1 MKTYGKLILMGEHSV
16 VYGHK
21 AIAIPFRALH
31 VKTHVE
37 MSKEWWI
44 VSDLYE
50 GSLEKA
56 NLALKPIKDLLEL
69 LKKDLSLKPIKVTIK
84 STLPIGSGL
93 GSSAAVATS
102 LVKAVFAY
110 LNQRISQEDVFNYV
124 QFSERIAHGVSSGID
139 PLITTTSK
147 GYIFSRDGE
156 KETLSALKKGFLVVG
171 YSKEVGDT
179 KVAVQRVKE
188 HMKEPNGLARV
199 ESLGHLTKEFYKAYG
214 KADLRKMGTC
224 MNQAQ
229 KDLEQLTLST
239 PILDKM
245 IDEAKVLGALGA
257 KLTGAGL
264 GGCVLALVED
274 SLTGKNIQDRWKV
287 MGYPSWMMD
296 LSEVV

>member
-31 VKTHVE
+31 VTTYVE
-37 MSKEWWI
+37 KSEEWWI

-156 KETLSALKKGFLVVG
+156 KKTLSVLKKGFLVVG

-199 ESLGHLTKEFYKAYG
+199 ESLGHLTMEFYKAYG
-214 KADLRKMGTC
+214 KADLKKMGTC

-229 KDLEQLTLST
+229 KDLEQLSLST
-239 PILDKM
+239 PTLDKM
-245 IDEAKVLGALGA
+245 IDESKVLGALGA

-274 SLTGKNIQDRWKV
+274 SLTGKNIQDRWELL
-287 MGYPSWMMD
+287 GYPSWMMD
-296 LSEVV
+296 LTEVV

>member
-31 VKTHVE
+31 VTTYVE
-37 MSKEWWI
+37 KSEEWWI

-56 NLALKPIKDLLEL
+56 NLALKPIKDLLDL

-110 LNQRISQEDVFNYV
+110 LKQRISQKDLFNYV

-147 GYIFSRDGE
+147 GYIFSKDGE
-156 KETLSALKKGFLVVG
+156 KEKLSPLKKGFLVVG

-188 HMKEPNGLARV
+188 HMKDPNGETRV
-199 ESLGHLTKEFYKAYG
+199 ESLGRLTKEFYKAYG
-214 KADLRKMGTC
+214 KADLKKMGNL

-229 KDLEQLTLST
+229 KDLEQLSLST

-245 IDEAKVLGALGA
+245 TNESRVLGALGA

-274 SLTGKNIQDRWKV
+274 SLTGKNIQDRWELL
-287 MGYPSWMMD
+287 GYPSWMMD
-296 LSEVV
+296 LTEVV